1 MGGRNRLYLSYAVR
15 SLRRGGQ
22 RSLLAIFC
30 VAVGVMAVVA
40 LRLAG
45 DMVTLSLTSN
55 VREVNGGDVSVS
67 STALPLSRDDLK
79 AVDQLQQQGQVTRYV
94 ALGTTQRSTVRK
106 QGGHTVTLPLYVV
119 DDPASFPL
127 VGSGDLDQP
136 PDTTY
141 AQALRDGTLV
151 ISKFGADEGGL
162 AIGDP
167 VHVTVAGGEGT
178 EARVAGIAPNRRF
191 AGQLAIAYITRG
203 TYQQLVPGSPVRY
216 GLVEITTPSSDAA
229 PQVADDLRSA
239 YPAATVLSVQ
249 DALDQNVQA
258 STNTSRF
265 LQIVGLLALLIGGVG
280 IVNTMQVMLSRRRV
294 EIAMLKTTGYRR
306 RDLYMLFAVE
316 AGMIGLAGGVLG
328 TAVGT
333 GLSAVVRI
341 LVERL
346 FQIPITFTVATGTI
360 LTGIAVGLATSLI
373 FGLLPIVRAAAVRPV
388 AVLRDMSEGGDTSSR
403 AQTAVLYALL
413 VALFTVLSAGLLGSV
428 GLAIGVVIGT
438 LVLIAILTGLF
449 TLIVAMVGRIPVPER
464 PSTAQSLL
472 AAAVLAVS
480 ALITIRQRA
489 VGTCLLIAAIALCIA
504 VALPRNRRTAV
515 KLALRSLSRAR
526 GRTTA
531 TLVALFAG
539 VFTIGLILVLGQN
552 ITSKIQ
558 SGISRASSFNVFT
571 IASARDASRAG
582 DTTAHLPGVQER
594 RVTEDV
600 ATEPTAIGGRPLSQ
614 VIPQTQPTPQSG
626 GRDEGNQFRLFSL
639 SGVEGYDLQHGQ
651 LPDTTASLGRVLT
664 QADAGTHN
672 VLLRSDLNAGT
683 LNLQLGT
690 TVTLRQPQTQH
701 EVTVTVVGFYT
712 PVARTSSGLT
722 FRTFFNPVVSDV
734 SLVQQLGSD
743 QAQTVIAMK
752 LDPDNS
758 SAALS
763 TLQKTLPD
771 ATIINLADF
780 GAIVDQIIGN
790 LVNLLVALAS
800 LALFAGIII
809 IANAVALAMLERRRE
824 IGILKAVGHTSRSV
838 LAQVLVENGATGAI
852 AGIAGMLLV
861 TLATAALGAFVLDTD
876 LSVGGPIVA
885 AVAVGVTALTVATA
899 ALVAWAPTRARPLDV
914 LRYE

>member
-79 AVDQLQQQGQVTRYV
+79 AVDQLKQQGQVTRYI

-106 QGGHTVTLPLYVV
+106 QGSHTVTLPLYVV
-119 DDPASFPL
+119 DDPSTFPL
-127 VGSGDLDQP
+127 VGSGDLDEP
-136 PDTTY
+136 PNTTY
-141 AQALRDGTLV
+141 AQALKDGTVV

-162 AIGDP
+162 GIGDT

-178 EARVAGIAPNRRF
+178 EARVSGIAPNRRF
-191 AGQLAIAYITRG
+191 AGQLAIAYITRA
-203 TYQQLVPGSPVRY
+203 TYAQLVPGSPVRY

-229 PQVADDLRSA
+229 PQVADQLRSA

-258 STNTSRF
+258 STDTSRF

-388 AVLRDMSEGGDTSSR
+388 AVLRDMSEGSDTSSR

-449 TLIVAMVGRIPVPER
+449 TLIVALVGRIPIPER
-464 PSTAQSLL
+464 PTTTQSLL

-571 IASARDASRAG
+571 IASARDATRAS
-582 DTTAHLPGVQER
+582 DTTAHLQGVQER

-614 VIPQTQPTPQSG
+614 VIPQTQPQPQN

-651 LPDTTASLGRVLT
+651 LPDTTTSLGRVLT

-672 VLLRSDLNAGT
+672 VLLRSDLNTGN
-683 LNLQLGT
+683 LNLQVGT
-690 TVTLRQPQTQH
+690 TVTLRQPQTKH
-701 EVTVTVVGFYT
+701 EVTVTVVGFYS

-722 FRTFFNPVVSDV
+722 FRTFFNPVVSDA

-876 LSVGGPIVA
+876 LSVSGPIVA